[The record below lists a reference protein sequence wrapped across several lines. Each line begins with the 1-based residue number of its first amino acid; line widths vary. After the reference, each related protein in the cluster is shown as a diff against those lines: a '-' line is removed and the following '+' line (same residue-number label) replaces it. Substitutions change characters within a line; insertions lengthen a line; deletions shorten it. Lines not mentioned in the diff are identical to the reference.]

1 MEVSQKYTDNL
12 VCLDI
17 ENFYISGE
25 PATNSEA
32 SVVVSWEW
40 NPELIRSDEHPDFD
54 ETKLYEFKEV
64 NVRMHVTFNQV

>member
-1 MEVSQKYTDNL
+1 MSQKYTDNL

-40 NPELIRSDEHPDFD
+40 NPEIPRSDEHPDYN
-54 ETKLYEFKEV
+54 ETQL
-64 NVRMHVTFNQV
+64 NVFRTLDARIHVTFNQV